1 MKISNITMII
11 LTASVSIVILIFEN
25 IALFFVTIYLW
36 LLIIKENKKNKLN
49 KRVYDII
56 KNNREYIDISG

>member
-11 LTASVSIVILIFEN
+11 LTAFVSIVILIFQN

-56 KNNREYIDISG
+56 KNNKEYIDISG